1 MKDETETSVITGIER
16 QKRNKK
22 RYNVY
27 VNDEYVC
34 SVHEDIL
41 IKNRLLKGEQIDAQ
55 RLREAM
61 EEDEKHEAYL
71 KAIRFVAVR
80 PRSVQEVKM
89 KLKDLGYEADLI
101 DWAVGRLLEQKYLDD
116 ADFAKLWTEQ
126 RIQYQRKGRNA
137 VRYELA
143 QKGLSR
149 DEISKALSAVDTE
162 EEMEGALI
170 VGRKKWKTVSGEKM
184 DRKRKTMAFLLRRG
198 YPSSLVND
206 VMRRL
211 SEEELENE
219 E

>member
-1 MKDETETSVITGIER
+1 MKDETEASVITGIER

>member
-1 MKDETETSVITGIER
+1 MKDETEASVITGIER

-27 VNDEYVC
+27 VNDEYAC

-101 DWAVGRLLEQKYLDD
+101 DWVVGRLLEQKYLDD

>member
-1 MKDETETSVITGIER
+1 
-16 QKRNKK
+16 
-22 RYNVY
+22 
-27 VNDEYVC
+27 
-34 SVHEDIL
+34 
-41 IKNRLLKGEQIDAQ
+41 
-55 RLREAM
+55 
-61 EEDEKHEAYL
+61 
-71 KAIRFVAVR
+71 
-80 PRSVQEVKM
+80 M

-101 DWAVGRLLEQKYLDD
+101 DWTVGRLLEQKYLDD

-170 VGRKKWKTVSGEKM
+170 VGRKKWKTVSGERM

>member
-1 MKDETETSVITGIER
+1 MKDETEASVITGIER

-27 VNDEYVC
+27 VDQEYVC

-41 IKNRLLKGEQIDAQ
+41 IKNRLLKGEQIDAE
-55 RLREAM
+55 RLKQAL
-61 EEDEKHEAYL
+61 EEDERHEAYL

-101 DWAVGRLLEQKYLDD
+101 DWTVGRLLEQKYLDD

-170 VGRKKWKTVSGEKM
+170 VGRKKWKTVSGERM

>member
-1 MKDETETSVITGIER
+1 MKDETEASVITGIER

-27 VNDEYVC
+27 VDEEYTC

-55 RLREAM
+55 RLKQAL
-61 EEDEKHEAYL
+61 EEDERHEAYL

-101 DWAVGRLLEQKYLDD
+101 DWTVGRLLEQKYLDD

-149 DEISKALSAVDTE
+149 DEISNALSAVDTE

-170 VGRKKWKTVSGEKM
+170 VGRKKWKTVSGERM

-198 YPSSLVND
+198 YTSSLVND

-211 SEEELENE
+211 SDEELENE